1 MKRIW
6 LLLILGLAAF
16 VLNSPNVWAQA
27 TAQISGTVHD
37 QSGAVLPGVEVTATQ
52 TETGIARM
60 TVTNET
66 GSYVLSNLALG
77 PYKLEAALTGF
88 RTFLQTGIV
97 LQVNSSPVINPALQV
112 GQVTEQVEVQAN
124 AAQVETRS
132 TAVGEVIETQRILDL
147 PLPARNVTNLI
158 TLTAGANQGGGG
170 SIPGGFVRGTSAAT
184 NYVTIGG
191 GLAFGVMY
199 ALDGAMHNNAYD
211 NSQVPY
217 PFPDALQ
224 EFKVDASG
232 VGAAG
237 GSRGSG
243 GQISAVTKSG
253 TNDYHGSAFEFVRNY
268 SFNARNPFATTRDD
282 LKRNQFGGTF
292 GGPVLKNKL
301 FFFAGYQGTE
311 TRTAGTG
318 NVTFVP
324 TAAMMAGDFTAFA
337 SPACNGGRAISLSA
351 PFVGNRI
358 SPSQFSAP
366 AVKVANM
373 LPQTADPCGRI
384 VYNIPLKPS
393 EYQIVDKV
401 DYQQSAK
408 HSIFQRYIVTRYS
421 TPHPYDLTH
430 NLLALNTTDGGNED
444 LAHSFAL
451 GSTYLV
457 SPNTI
462 NAFRVGMTRVIVGR
476 PGISFFGPQDIGVD
490 AYTYSP
496 GNMVI
501 SINGGFQFNTRG
513 VYAHNVSN
521 AYNINDDVNLV
532 RGNHQITFGGNISE
546 YKVYQRCAVS
556 GQGSYNFN
564 GSATGLGMADFLTGR
579 LTQLMQVSTV
589 QWSSRQTYIASY
601 VQDVWKLT
609 PKVTLNTGLRWEPF
623 FPLAVGY
630 GHGANLNEGGSFN
643 FSMDRFLQGVR
654 STVYP
659 NAPVGLYFPGD
670 PEFPEHGS
678 TNAKLHYFAPR
689 AGLAWDL
696 TGDGRTSLRA
706 SYGIAFDFSGAQTY
720 GGSSSAPPWGFNTTT
735 SAGDFAHPWANYPG
749 GNPFPYVR
757 LSRFPAA
764 SDYYYVTDFN
774 ASSPQIHTWNLS
786 IQRELR
792 GSLLVSASYLG
803 NQVEH
808 SWVGNYNDRAVFFP
822 GNAVNGVCTAQ
833 GFTIQVAS
841 GACSTTGNQ
850 AQRRLLTLLNPK
862 DGPLYGNLFSRDAIG
877 TQHYHGMLLSV
888 QRRAATGT
896 ISANYTWSH
905 CLGVEA
911 TANDTGRNPKNGNYV
926 IDPNNR
932 RAEVGNCGGNGSD
945 RRQVFNLTGVFPTPQ
960 FQGAMLRKLA
970 TGWQLGGILRA
981 STGDFLNV
989 VSGQDRALNGFL
1001 GMAASANTPAGGQ
1014 RATQILTNPYGDRSS
1029 VSHYLNPAAFAQ
1041 PALGTYGNMGPYSVE
1056 GPGYWQIDM
1065 ALSRT
1070 FQIRE
1075 GQKLEVRAEAF
1086 NLTNRFIPTDPNVT
1100 LSATSTFGQILA
1112 ARDARIMQFAL
1123 RYAF

>member
-1 MKRIW
+1 MKRI
-6 LLLILGLAAF
+6 LVVLFVGMVGLGIACGD
-16 VLNSPNVWAQA
+16 VWAQA

-52 TETGIARM
+52 TATGISRM

-66 GSYVLSNLALG
+66 GSFVLPNLPLG
-77 PYKLEAALTGF
+77 PYKVEAALTGF
-88 RTFLQTGIV
+88 RTFVQTAIV
-97 LQVNSSPVINPALQV
+97 LQVNSSPVINATLEV

-158 TLTAGANQGGGG
+158 TLTAGANQGGYG
-170 SIPGGFVRGTSAAT
+170 SIPGGFTRGTSAAQ

-191 GLAFGVMY
+191 GLAFGNVY

-211 NSQVPY
+211 NSQIPF
-217 PFPDALQ
+217 PFPDSLQ

-232 VGAAG
+232 VGASG

-253 TNDYHGSAFEFVRNY
+253 TNDFHGSAFEFVRNY
-268 SFNARNPFATTRDD
+268 AFNARNPFATSRDD
-282 LKRNQFGGTF
+282 LKRNQFGGTL
-292 GGPVLKNKL
+292 GGPILKNKL
-301 FFFAGYQGTE
+301 FFFGGYQGTE

-318 NVTFVP
+318 NIAFVP
-324 TAAMMAGDFTAFA
+324 TAAMMAGDFTTFA
-337 SPACNGGRAISLSA
+337 SAGCNGGRPINLAA
-351 PFVGNRI
+351 PFVNNRI
-358 SPSQFSAP
+358 SPTQFSAP

-373 LPQTADPCGRI
+373 LPQTQDPCGRI

-393 EYQIVDKV
+393 EYQIVDKI
-401 DYQQSAK
+401 DYQTSAK
-408 HSIFQRYIVTRYS
+408 HSIFQRYIVTKYS

-430 NLLALNTTDGGNED
+430 SLLALNTADGGNED
-444 LAHSFAL
+444 LAHGFAI

-462 NAFRVGMTRVIVGR
+462 NAFRLGMTRVVVGR
-476 PGISFFGPQDIGVD
+476 PGIKFFGPDDIGVD
-490 AYTYSP
+490 AYTYAP
-496 GNMVI
+496 GNMVLV
-501 SINGGFQFNTRG
+501 INGGFQFNTRG

-556 GQGSYNFN
+556 GQGQYTFN

-579 LTQLMQVSTV
+579 LTQLMQVSTIL
-589 QWSSRQTYIASY
+589 WSSRQTYVASY
-601 VQDVWKLT
+601 VQDVWKVRPRL
-609 PKVTLNTGLRWEPF
+609 TLNTGLRWEPF
-623 FPLAVGY
+623 LPLAVGY
-630 GHGANLNEGGSFN
+630 GHGANLTEGGSFN
-643 FSMDRFLQGVR
+643 FSQDRFNQGVR
-654 STVYP
+654 STVYS

-670 PEFPEHGS
+670 PGFPQHGS

-689 AGLAWDL
+689 AGLAWDV

-706 SYGIAFDFSGAQTY
+706 SYGVAFDFSGAQTY
-720 GGSSSAPPWGFNTTT
+720 GGASSAPPWGFNTTT

-764 SDYYYVTDFN
+764 SDYYYVSKFD
-774 ASSPQIHTWNLS
+774 ASSPQVHTWNLS
-786 IQRELR
+786 IQREVP
-792 GSLLVSASYLG
+792 GGLLLSANYLG
-803 NQVEH
+803 NQAVH
-808 SWVGNYNDRAVFFP
+808 TWVGNYNNRAVFFP
-822 GNAVNGVCTAQ
+822 GNAVNGVCTSQ

-841 GACSTTGNQ
+841 GACSTSGNT

-862 DGPLYGNLFSRDAIG
+862 DGPSYGNLFSRDDIG
-877 TQHYHGMLLSV
+877 TQHYHGLLLSV

-905 CLGVEA
+905 CLGVDA

-926 IDPNNR
+926 QDPNNR
-932 RAEVGNCGGNGSD
+932 RSEVGNCSGNGSD
-945 RRQVFNLTGVFPTPQ
+945 HRQVFNLTGVFPTPQ
-960 FQGAMLRKLA
+960 FSGTIVRKLA

-981 STGDFLNV
+981 SSGDFMTI
-989 VSGQDRALNGFL
+989 VSGQDRALNGFF
-1001 GMAASANTPAGGQ
+1001 GMAATATSPAGGQ
-1014 RATQILTNPYGDRSS
+1014 RATQVLANPYGDRHSTT
-1029 VSHYLNPAAFAQ
+1029 HYLNALAFTQ
-1041 PALGTYGNMGPYSVE
+1041 PALGAYGNAGASSIE

-1065 ALSRT
+1065 ALSRN
-1070 FQIRE
+1070 FQVRE
-1075 GQKLEVRAEAF
+1075 GQRLEVRAEAF
-1086 NLTNRFIPTDPNVT
+1086 NLTNHFIPLDPNVT
-1100 LSATSTFGQILA
+1100 VASNTFGQITSSGN
-1112 ARDARIMQFAL
+1112 ARIMQFAL